1 MRIKMPH
8 TLVLLFSMMI
18 CAQILTY
25 ILPAG
30 TFSTTEI
37 DGREVIISGTYQI
50 IKESE
55 KLSLWSI
62 FTVLPRAFADSQAI
76 IFFIFII
83 GGSLAVIK
91 STGAIDAAIGK
102 MLEVFG
108 TRPSILVFLCMFI
121 FAAGSASLGMAEEYL
136 PFVPLLITLCL
147 ALRLDTMSAIGIMVV
162 GYGTGYGVAM
172 INPFTVMIAQGVAG
186 LKPVSGWW
194 YRLVLFL
201 PFFMVGWWYVHRY
214 VQQIIK
220 NPEKGYYAQ
229 NGRQEEVVYPLIN
242 RRHKIILWLTLLA
255 LILIVYGISDFSGWH
270 WYITELGAVFMA
282 LALIVILIAG
292 INPNKAAISFAEG
305 ATELAST
312 ALLIGFARSIALILE
327 DGMVLHTIIHYASIP
342 LQKTGPEVAAVGMYA
357 IQSIFNFFVPSGSGQ
372 AFVTIPLL
380 APIGDLTG
388 VSRQIVVLAYQFG
401 DGFTNMIVPTNAVLM
416 GILGIAGIPYD
427 KWFRFILPV
436 MIRFWLLGS
445 LALMVAVWIGYN

>member
-1 MRIKMPH
+1 MPH
-8 TLVLLFSMMI
+8 TLVLLFSMMV

-30 TFSTTEI
+30 TFNTTEI
-37 DGREVIISGTYQI
+37 DGREVIVSGTYQML
-50 IKESE
+50 EEHE
-55 KLSLWSI
+55 KLSIWSL

-83 GGSLAVIK
+83 GGALAVIK

-102 MLEVFG
+102 LLNVFG
-108 TRPSILVFLCMFI
+108 TRPSILVFLCMFV

-162 GYGTGYGVAM
+162 GYGAGYGVAM

-194 YRLVLFL
+194 YRMVLFI
-201 PFFMVGWWYVHRY
+201 PFFMAGWWYVHRY

-220 NPEKGYYAQ
+220 QPETGFYAQ
-229 NGRQEEVVYPLIN
+229 STQHKEVVYPKIN
-242 RRHKIILWLTLLA
+242 RTHKIILLLTLMA
-255 LILIVYGISDFSGWH
+255 LLLIVYGISDLSGWH
-270 WYITELGAVFMA
+270 WYVTELGAVFMA
-282 LALIVILIAG
+282 LAIVVMAVAG
-292 INPNKAAISFAEG
+292 LNPNKAAVSFAEG

-342 LQKTGPEVAAVGMYA
+342 LQKTGPEIAAVGMYA
-357 IQSIFNFFVPSGSGQ
+357 IQSVFNFFIPSGSGQ

-380 APIGDLTG
+380 APIGDLSG
-388 VSRQIVVLAYQFG
+388 VSRQVVVLAYQFG
-401 DGFTNMIVPTNAVLM
+401 DGFTNMLVPTNAVLM

-436 MIRFWLLGS
+436 MIRFWILGS
-445 LALMVAVWIGYN
+445 IALVVAVWIGYN